1 MHKLSFFQS
10 IKHDYSLFAV
20 AVLGV
25 ILMGFSMYGFITSEI
40 LLGQIGLS
48 IAIVLFVLGIL
59 RLIYFKKLFGRQRT
73 AEGIILNAWF
83 FRDRGNIS
91 FAYEVDG
98 NIYNKGLALM
108 KTKQTRVLKK
118 GDAVTILF
126 NETKPKQAVI
136 LHLYSKAE

>member
-20 AVLGV
+20 TVLGV

-40 LLGQIGLS
+40 LLGQIGLA

-59 RLIYFKKLFGRQRT
+59 RLIYLKKLFGRQRT

-83 FRDRGNIS
+83 F
-91 FAYEVDG
+91 
-98 NIYNKGLALM
+98 
-108 KTKQTRVLKK
+108 
-118 GDAVTILF
+118 
-126 NETKPKQAVI
+126 P
-136 LHLYSKAE
+136 

>member
-1 MHKLSFFQS
+1 MQKLSFFQS

-20 AVLGV
+20 TVLGV

-40 LLGQIGLS
+40 LLGQIGLA

-59 RLIYFKKLFGRQRT
+59 RLIYLKKLFGRQRT

>member
-20 AVLGV
+20 TVLGV

-40 LLGQIGLS
+40 LLGQIGLA

-59 RLIYFKKLFGRQRT
+59 RLIYLKKLFGRQRT

-91 FAYEVDG
+91 FTYEVDG